1 MYHYLILIN
10 HFLPFLLFHK
20 QEDITCF
27 ISSVHKRSCLYFTVL
42 NVLMSCMTLMGVDWH
57 RPMRSLVSVK
67 LTNKRSCVRETK
79 CPRKIDSIGN
89 HAVIENY
96 WNWRFTCIR
105 VQLII
110 KKFKIFFGGKTV
122 ATIYQIKTKF
132 VNVFGFLY
140 ISKCSEFT
148 IFGVKVNLKSV
159 DPKCSYLAC
168 RILQISYY
176 LPK

>member
-1 MYHYLILIN
+1 MGGGYTKRLNLSCHSELSTPATPFNIFNIRKCYFTI
-10 HFLPFLLFHK
+10 FLL
-20 QEDITCF
+20 
-27 ISSVHKRSCLYFTVL
+27 RSE
-42 NVLMSCMTLMGVDWH
+42 MMA
-57 RPMRSLVSVK
+57 
-67 LTNKRSCVRETK
+67 
-79 CPRKIDSIGN
+79 CPRQPACLTPARASDNIYAQPIRAQVSRLS
-89 HAVIENY
+89 V
-96 WNWRFTCIR
+96 R